1 MGLRPLSC
9 VDMSGLGLYESLHM
23 MHRAWRY
30 KNRTERDEVRFM
42 LAQDLRGKLVLDIGA
57 NAGIYSY
64 WMSRAVGPS
73 GRVIA
78 FEPQPEMVDALKKL
92 RRSFRFKQLEIAPT
106 GLSDT
111 DGQAT
116 LSRNMSHLG
125 GASIARELPDA
136 NDSFTIP
143 LTTLDAYIDEHADR
157 PVSFIKCDVEGHEP
171 AVFRGAMQTLRR
183 DRPALLFEL
192 HDKQV
197 HESDLFEQLQAIGY
211 ECFYLHEGKRHPT
224 STLKDNRA
232 SIDKHYLN
240 YVCIPAR

>member
-1 MGLRPLSC
+1 
-9 VDMSGLGLYESLHM
+9 MSGLGLYESLHM

-42 LAQDLRGKLVLDIGA
+42 LAQDLRGKLALDIGA

-64 WMSRAVGPS
+64 WMSKAVGPD

-92 RRSFRFKQLEIAPT
+92 RHTFKFNQLKIAQT
-106 GLSDT
+106 GLSDQQ
-111 DGQAT
+111 GQAT
-116 LSRNMSHLG
+116 LSRNLAHLG
-125 GASIARELPDA
+125 GASIARDLPDA
-136 NDSFTIP
+136 DDSFTIP

-171 AVFRGAMQTLRR
+171 EVFRGGMLTLRR
-183 DRPALLFEL
+183 DRPTLLFEL

-197 HESDLFEQLQAIGY
+197 RESDLFEQLESIGY
-211 ECFYLHEGKRHPT
+211 ACFYLHEGRQN
-224 STLKDNRA
+224 SIGTLEANRA

-240 YVCIPAR
+240 YVCIPTR